1 MQVWKLKRG
10 GKGEADGIWQGE
22 GDGKEI
28 ENVLFGRR
36 VGSGFHSKVFLKR
49 R

>member
-22 GDGKEI
+22 GDRKTYCLAGELGLAFIVK
-28 ENVLFGRR
+28 NV
-36 VGSGFHSKVFLKR
+36 
-49 R
+49 